1 MILCALEPLAESRSC
16 WAGSNLRRW
25 ACAEDVDCALK
36 NCGAPFSSQSRQHH
50 MSPLD
55 VPSAL
60 NSARNHP
67 WFPIQLRLPLLFR
80 LSSRLPITKRRC
92 PQAIL
97 YRSSTDESLVEASAE
112 AASYC
117 LAMLFGREPRR
128 PNEESNGFDGVL
140 PAQLL
145 AKRLSDIEK

>member
-1 MILCALEPLAESRSC
+1 MKRAGRFRLSYELWRRQQYPVVLE
-16 WAGSNLRRW
+16 WGSNFRRW

-55 VPSAL
+55 VLSAL

-80 LSSRLPITKRRC
+80 LSSKRPITKRRW
-92 PQAIL
+92 PQVIL
-97 YRSSTDESLVEASAE
+97 
-112 AASYC
+112 
-117 LAMLFGREPRR
+117 
-128 PNEESNGFDGVL
+128 
-140 PAQLL
+140 
-145 AKRLSDIEK
+145 